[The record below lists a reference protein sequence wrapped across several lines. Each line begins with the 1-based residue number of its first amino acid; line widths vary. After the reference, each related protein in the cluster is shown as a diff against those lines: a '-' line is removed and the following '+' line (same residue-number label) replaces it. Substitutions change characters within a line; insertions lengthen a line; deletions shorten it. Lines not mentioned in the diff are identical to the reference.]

1 MMNVPNR
8 ARQQLEESVMFARWG
23 TTSLWMQRW
32 AAPPR
37 ATFRQIAEDHGLTY
51 YQVRYICRKTWRRAI
66 QMIIDFD

>member
-1 MMNVPNR
+1 MV
-8 ARQQLEESVMFARWG
+8 ARWG